1 MDRQKLLILFGVAW
15 LSAAGLT
22 WFVYA
27 TTKAPK
33 SEARTLVYAPTRDLP
48 VGAIIK
54 KSDLKQVTVSSNDLP
69 KGALTDER
77 MVVNRVVLYPFS
89 VNQPLIDMSLSRIGA
104 SEGIPATIPSGSRRR
119 IQ

>member
-33 SEARTLVYAPTRDLP
+33 SEARTVVYAPARDLP
-48 VGAIIK
+48 VGAIIHK
-54 KSDLKQVTVSSNDLP
+54 TDLKQVTVASKDLP
-69 KGALTDER
+69 KGALTNETQ
-77 MVVNRVVLYPFS
+77 VLNRVVLYPFS
-89 VNQPLIDMSLSRIGA
+89 ANQPLIDSGLSRV
-104 SEGIPATIPSGSRRR
+104 GS
-119 IQ
+119 